1 MDSAIGYVGT
11 WDAICRSQAVVEFDL
26 DGVVLWANDRF
37 LDLMGYRLDEIV
49 GRHHRMFCTAHDTA
63 EPDYADFWRKLGSG
77 AFDTGLYRRVARN
90 GDERWLQATYNPI
103 LDDHGRPMKI
113 VKIATD
119 QTRQVRL
126 ELEVQQR
133 FDEGMRYHRE
143 LQDQRNEL
151 QTAVTQ
157 LAGIVATIGGIAS
170 QTRLVAL
177 NAAIEAARAGDAGRG
192 FAVVA
197 TEVRKLAD
205 DTRSATERA
214 SAMLK
219 DHEGVML
226 AA

>member
-1 MDSAIGYVGT
+1 MDGSIGYSGI
-11 WDAICRSQAVVEFDL
+11 WDAICRSQLVVEFDL
-26 DGVVLWANDRF
+26 EGGLLWANDRF
-37 LDLMGYRLDEIV
+37 LDAMGYRLDEV
-49 GRHHRMFCTAHDTA
+49 QGRHHRMFCTAYDA
-63 EPDYADFWRKLGSG
+63 ADPDYVDFWRKLGSG
-77 AFDTGLYRRVARN
+77 AFDSGLYRRVSRS
-90 GDERWLQATYNPI
+90 GEERWLQATYNPI
-103 LDDHGRPMKI
+103 LDGVGRPVKI

-126 ELEVQQR
+126 EQEVQQR

-143 LQDQRNEL
+143 LQQQRNEL

-205 DTRSATERA
+205 DTRTATERA